1 MRIYVVKKSTII
13 RVVVFIVL
21 IAAAVVY
28 TQAIASDSAPVSGG
42 TGKIMPVCSVET
54 DENAVSITIDTAFG
68 DDYTDEILKVLNDKK
83 VKATFFVMGL
93 WAEKNPAKA
102 DAIARAGHEIASHSM
117 VHTRYTDMQPAQV
130 NEDAAKAQEAIKKAT
145 GKETVLIRPPY
156 GAFDDQSMKA
166 LEDEGYIPVKW
177 SLDSKD
183 WKQAGKDVLKNNVI
197 NGLKKGSIIIFQ
209 NNIMDTSLALGEII
223 DEIKAK
229 NFKIVTLS
237 ELMLTDNYIVD
248 DSGVQKHFSD

>member
-21 IAAAVVY
+21 IAAAVIY

-42 TGKIMPVCSVET
+42 AGKIMPVCSVET
-54 DENAVSITIDTAFG
+54 DENAVALTIDTAFG
-68 DDYTDEILKVLNDKK
+68 DDYTDEILKILDEKK
-83 VKATFFVMGL
+83 VKATFFMMGL
-93 WAEKNPAKA
+93 WVEKNPAKA
-102 DAIARAGHEIASHSM
+102 DAIARAGHEIANHSM
-117 VHTRYTDMQPAQV
+117 LHTRYTDMQPEQV
-130 NEDAAKAQEAIKKAT
+130 KADAVKAQEVIKKAT
-145 GKETVLIRPPY
+145 GKNTVLIRPPY
-156 GAFDDQSMKA
+156 GTFDDQSLKS
-166 LEDEGYIPVKW
+166 LEDEGFIPVKW

-183 WKQAGKDVLKNNVI
+183 WKQAGKEVLKNNVI
-197 NGLKKGSIIIFQ
+197 NNLKKGSIIIFQ

-223 DEIKAK
+223 DDIKVK

-248 DSGVQKHFSD
+248 DAGMQKHFSD